1 MAIIKREVQDEDWK
15 TAIAQHKKPI
25 PAGAK
30 VKVIEKIENVYGSFY
45 VVEYEGTRYN
55 VKPKDIDLQC
65 FGKMFRED
73 GRLTY
78 GAMICEECEEVELC
92 RKHSENRGK

>member
-1 MAIIKREVQDEDWK
+1 MAIIKRETQDEDWK
-15 TAIAQHKKPI
+15 TAIAQNKKPI
-25 PAGAK
+25 PEGAE
-30 VKVIEKIENVYGSFY
+30 VKVIEKIENLYGSFY

-65 FGKMFRED
+65 FGTMFRED

-78 GAMICEECEEVELC
+78 GAMVCEERENMEEC
-92 RKHSENRGK
+92 RKFSENKRR